1 LNCIFKIFWIFL
13 NKSYSAEEEDKSVTY
28 SSPSFYLA
36 DDEKSIALIDILEY
50 IGSKEMTFKFYLNLL
65 QDLTNLMDEVEPS
78 VDKTSDINSKESNIL
93 GLNTK
98 EMEPEDLKYMQT
110 LQNLLEMESELD
122 ESMRRVRRR
131 MMVIRL
137 IGLMSEDEVLKDSL
151 LNNSGKMIEVSISSI
166 LSIMYVQLILQLPCR
181 SGHYKTLYNY

>member
-1 LNCIFKIFWIFL
+1 
-13 NKSYSAEEEDKSVTY
+13 
-28 SSPSFYLA
+28 
-36 DDEKSIALIDILEY
+36 
-50 IGSKEMTFKFYLNLL
+50 MTFKFYLNLL

-151 LNNSGKMIEVSISSI
+151 LNNSGKMIEVSI
-166 LSIMYVQLILQLPCR
+166 
-181 SGHYKTLYNY
+181 